1 MTDEPQN
8 PDPASDQPASE
19 GPVRGIQAPGA
30 DDLGL
35 SEGRKGMVVMPA
47 NGDPT
52 NLADVFGGI
61 DAAPPVDSG
70 ATAAP
75 PEPPAPESPPS
86 SDSE

>member
-1 MTDEPQN
+1 MAEEPQN
-8 PDPASDQPASE
+8 SDPTPDQPAPE
-19 GPVRGIQAPGA
+19 RPVQGIEVPGA
-30 DDLGL
+30 GDLGL

-52 NLADVFGGI
+52 NLADIFGGI

-70 ATAAP
+70 TTDQP
-75 PEPPAPESPPS
+75 SEPPAATPPPP